1 MFNMKCRC
9 ICKVAVFL
17 FFMVGTLKVNA
28 QLVSLDS
35 LLDKVLATDEILPKL
50 IDSAIRY
57 SPQLRLY
64 QNKVEYSNATLK
76 TSKNLIFNGLQLL
89 SSYSYGTNISA
100 LNTGDLTT
108 QQTSFYN
115 VGVGLRLPVADIL
128 NRKNI
133 ISATQSQLNMATAEK
148 DNTIFLIKQD
158 VIRLYQQFKLAR
170 RLIAAAS
177 QNKQISEINYNIAE
191 KQFLQGQ
198 ITVEQLAK
206 VSEVYTKSIVE
217 FETSTN
223 SFQTVYM
230 QLEAYAGVNL
240 SNLITK
246 GK

>member
-1 MFNMKCRC
+1 MKCRC
-9 ICKVAVFL
+9 ICIIAVFL
-17 FFMVGTLKVNA
+17 FFMVGTLKVKA
-28 QLVSLDS
+28 QSVSLDS

-100 LNTGDLTT
+100 LNAGDLTT

-115 VGVGLRLPVADIL
+115 VGVGLRLPVSDIL

-148 DNTIFLIKQD
+148 DNTIFLIRQD
-158 VIRLYQQFKLAR
+158 VIRLYQQFKLSH